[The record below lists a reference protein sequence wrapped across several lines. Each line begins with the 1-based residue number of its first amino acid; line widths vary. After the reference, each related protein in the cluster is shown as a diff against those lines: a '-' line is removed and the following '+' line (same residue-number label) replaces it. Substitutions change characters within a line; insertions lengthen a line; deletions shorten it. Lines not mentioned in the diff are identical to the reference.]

1 MYTLILNEAIR
12 VVSVLTS
19 IFEDVFIEFV
29 EEVAESVPH
38 DVIVR
43 ASGLSRPHT
52 THAVPHILCNVTV
65 ILLTS
70 QDAAISQQDQN
81 AYLAII
87 SALHRLSK
95 EDEVSKPKVLGQFW
109 VFEEHVRF
117 LLCHEKSLVVEKYH
131 NRVNTCST
139 ISCCWQRHV

>member
-19 IFEDVFIEFV
+19 IFEGVFIKFV
-29 EEVAESVPH
+29 EEVAESVHH

-52 THAVPHILCNVTV
+52 THAVPHILCNVSV

-70 QDAAISQQDQN
+70 QYAAISQQDRN
-81 AYLAII
+81 AYLAIKPI
-87 SALHRLSK
+87 LHRVSK
-95 EDEVSKPKVLGQFW
+95 EDKTSKTQLLGQFW
-109 VFEEHVRF
+109 ISEEHGA
-117 LLCHEKSLVVEKYH
+117 LPSLP
-131 NRVNTCST
+131 
-139 ISCCWQRHV
+139 

>member
-65 ILLTS
+65 ILLIS
-70 QDAAISQQDQN
+70 QNAAISQQDWGSPRYSRSMH
-81 AYLAII
+81 ASF
-87 SALHRLSK
+87 SAMRNRSSLKSTTI
-95 EDEVSKPKVLGQFW
+95 VLMRAVQ
-109 VFEEHVRF
+109 
-117 LLCHEKSLVVEKYH
+117 LVV
-131 NRVNTCST
+131 VGSVTCEG
-139 ISCCWQRHV
+139 